1 MIKAILAVDDTGGI
15 GKDGAIPWPSNKDD
29 MKWFVSNTK
38 GAVVVMGKDTWNA
51 PGMPKP
57 LPGRHNVVF
66 TSKPYE
72 CHSGAQEFV
81 SGNVCEHAQILDK
94 HFPTDVFII
103 GGANLINQSLDVID
117 EFLLTEIPGDY
128 NCDTHLDLKVI
139 YKLFAEDSVV
149 SGENCTFKVLK
160 KINTM
165 S

>member
-1 MIKAILAVDDTGGI
+1 MIKAILAVDETGGI
-15 GKDGAIPWPSNKDD
+15 GKHGSIPWPSNKED

-66 TSKPYE
+66 TNKPYE
-72 CHSGAQEFV
+72 CHSGAQEFI
-81 SGNVCEHAQILDK
+81 SGDVCEHAQILDK

-103 GGANLINQSLDVID
+103 GGANLIKQAFDVID

-128 NCDTHLDLKVI
+128 DCDVKIDLDTI
-139 YKLFAEDSVV
+139 NKLFVVVDTTRGESVI
-149 SGENCTFKVLK
+149 FKRYQK
-160 KINTM
+160 R
-165 S
+165 